1 MNQDKLFKGVC
12 VRVSTRHQLD
22 YVVGR
27 VRALGGV
34 YEHWHYDTHD
44 TMYDQFS
51 TYNNTPVAYIGCYL
65 WVHYSGISGRMEV
78 QMHNHNCNV
87 PVFSTWA
94 DALAYLEE

>member
-1 MNQDKLFKGVC
+1 MNQEKLFKGVC

-34 YEHWHYDTHD
+34 YEHWNYDTHD

-51 TYNNTPVAYIGCYL
+51 TYNNTPVAYDGCYL
-65 WVHYSGISGRMEV
+65 WVVYFRSINKIMV

>member
-34 YEHWHYDTHD
+34 YEHWNYGTHD

-51 TYNNTPVAYIGCYL
+51 TYSSTPTAYDGCYL
-65 WVHYSGISGRMEV
+65 WVFYRSVNKRIEV
-78 QMHNHNCNV
+78 HIHNHNCNV